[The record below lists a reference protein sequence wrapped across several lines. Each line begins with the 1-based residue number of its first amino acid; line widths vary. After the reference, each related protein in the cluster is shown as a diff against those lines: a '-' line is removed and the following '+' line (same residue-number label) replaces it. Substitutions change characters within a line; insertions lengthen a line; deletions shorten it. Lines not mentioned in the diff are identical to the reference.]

1 MVAADLERMFRVC
14 NFTVSGDTLRK
25 DAISSLVMPAS
36 NNGNISL
43 SLVVSL
49 GGKCKSDSREI
60 ARAV

>member
-1 MVAADLERMFRVC
+1 MFRVC
-14 NFTVSGDTLRK
+14 NFTVSGDTLRE

-49 GGKCKSDSREI
+49 GGKCKSESREI
-60 ARAV
+60 ARTV